1 MNDNFEERWIL
12 PPLTQPLVELL
23 TEIHG
28 MAKGG
33 LEDQNQ
39 GEHEEV
45 KGLKFISNKLIKLF
59 EKNRKLK
66 YSNISKILI
75 DNFSSESNDSRNIK
89 RRVYDAINVMIAAGL
104 FVKNGD
110 ILEKQ
115 ESLTYRD
122 RVEVLKSEIG
132 TEQKQLQTSVANK
145 TLLIA
150 RLAKRKIKLKEL
162 IQRNKKNGKP
172 KTQSE
177 IISNPI
183 FVNLKEGTKMVKLN
197 SEEGVPLYQIDI
209 GKSSRVKSKSNS
221 KTHIHRDQ

>member
-1 MNDNFEERWIL
+1 
-12 PPLTQPLVELL
+12 
-23 TEIHG
+23 
-28 MAKGG
+28 
-33 LEDQNQ
+33 
-39 GEHEEV
+39 V

-132 TEQKQLQTSVANK
+132 TEQK
-145 TLLIA
+145 
-150 RLAKRKIKLKEL
+150 
-162 IQRNKKNGKP
+162 
-172 KTQSE
+172 
-177 IISNPI
+177 
-183 FVNLKEGTKMVKLN
+183 
-197 SEEGVPLYQIDI
+197 
-209 GKSSRVKSKSNS
+209 
-221 KTHIHRDQ
+221 